1 MKIMEKKPACL
12 PAILKK
18 FLMQD
23 ILLIHTQKAT
33 LTYLRIFI
41 FETYSLP
48 NNDTY
53 VHKTLNI
60 NLAFMHMKNTNK
72 ISIIIATGKQVD
84 ALFIDNQK
92 TQVPLG
98 AEQLTI
104 QGGRTRLCQATSYAR
119 NSWMISKI
127 FHLSPLVTVQK
138 IDQRARWGSVDK

>member
-1 MKIMEKKPACL
+1 
-12 PAILKK
+12 
-18 FLMQD
+18 MQD
-23 ILLIHTQKAT
+23 NLLIHTQKAT

-48 NNDTY
+48 NNNTY

-60 NLAFMHMKNTNK
+60 NLVFMHMKNTNK

-98 AEQLTI
+98 AEQLTTYT
-104 QGGRTRLCQATSYAR
+104 GG
-119 NSWMISKI
+119 
-127 FHLSPLVTVQK
+127 
-138 IDQRARWGSVDK
+138 